1 MIRPVAAMPDS
12 PSPTV
17 AGSGARRPFVVITG
31 MSGAGRSTALRALED
46 FGYVAVD
53 NVPLPLLA
61 DLMRSTAGNPGGGPG
76 AMAAPLAFG
85 IDTRTY
91 GFDAHDLA
99 RRVGELRDRPDIAPR
114 LLYLDCDT
122 ETLQRRYTESR
133 RPHPLAPDRPVS
145 DGIADERSMIGRLR
159 DAADEVIDTSTLT
172 PHQFK
177 QILLGHFGLGRFGL
191 GEAAGM
197 RIAVMSFSF
206 RRGLPREADLVFDV
220 RFLKNPHYVPE
231 LKPLTGR
238 DGAVS
243 AFVETD
249 PDYQPFIERL
259 EGMIGPLLPRFD
271 AEGKSYLTIAVG
283 CTGGR
288 HRSVA
293 VAERLAGW
301 LRGAGRSVT
310 LSHRDVDVRGGQSAG
325 SSKSGMGE

>member
-1 MIRPVAAMPDS
+1 MIAAVAAMPDTPAS
-12 PSPTV
+12 SPAPSPTSR
-17 AGSGARRPFVVITG
+17 AADARRPFVVVTG
-31 MSGAGRSTALRALED
+31 MSGAGRATALRALED

-53 NVPLPLLA
+53 NLPLPLLA
-61 DLMRSTAGNPGGGPG
+61 DLMRSTAGAAGK
-76 AMAAPLAFG
+76 MAAPLAFG

-91 GFDAHDLA
+91 GFNAHELA
-99 RRVGELRDRPDIAPR
+99 RHMGELRARADLAPR

-133 RPHPLAPDRPVS
+133 RPHPLAPDRPVA
-145 DGIADERSMIGRLR
+145 DGIADERRMIGRLR
-159 DAADEVIDTSTLT
+159 DDADETIDTSTLS

-177 QILLGHFGLGRFGL
+177 QILLGHFGLG
-191 GEAAGM
+191 AQAGM

-220 RFLKNPHYVPE
+220 RFLKNPHYVPA

-238 DGAVS
+238 DRPVAD
-243 AFVETD
+243 FVATD
-249 PDYQPFIERL
+249 PDYKPFIDRL

-293 VAERLAGW
+293 VAERLADW

-310 LSHRDVDVRGGQSAG
+310 LSHRDVDVRGGTASG
-325 SSKSGMGE
+325 SNSGKSE